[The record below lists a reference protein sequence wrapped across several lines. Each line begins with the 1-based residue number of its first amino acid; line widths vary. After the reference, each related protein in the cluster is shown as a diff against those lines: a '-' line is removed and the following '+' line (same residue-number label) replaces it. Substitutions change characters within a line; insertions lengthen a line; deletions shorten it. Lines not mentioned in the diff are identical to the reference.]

1 MKIFMWYLQ
10 CWALSDADRW
20 VLTWA
25 VWSVCVW
32 QEREGLGEVMWLC
45 SGKEPKNRK
54 RRRQFT
60 NKTSVCAQRVCVF
73 VWFNTSSCPI
83 SSGLLTPSM
92 PLPVV
97 SLRSHRRS
105 ALPWQCSAAERRS
118 AGRRS
123 RCRRTSSTAS
133 THRSTLP
140 QAATWVCRHSG
151 RASSTHWGGHAPW
164 WTPPGSL
171 RSNSGRWGG
180 VILVPFPLISV
191 NNNYYYSPPF
201 LFVVCW
207 FLHCKM
213 FRSDWIL

>member
-32 QEREGLGEVMWLC
+32 QEREGGGGRSCDSAQV
-45 SGKEPKNRK
+45 KNLRTGRDAVSLQT
-54 RRRQFT
+54 RR
-60 NKTSVCAQRVCVF
+60 VCVLSVCVF

-105 ALPWQCSAAERRS
+105 ALPWQCSTAGRRS

-180 VILVPFPLISV
+180 VILVLFPLISV
-191 NNNYYYSPPF
+191 NNYYYSPPSEQIASF
-201 LFVVCW
+201 PPVCCLLI
-207 FLHCKM
+207 FTL
-213 FRSDWIL
+213 